1 MELLIFYP
9 LAGLCV
15 LFALGVVINKSP
27 VGSAMSLIGM
37 MLGLA
42 GIFILQQAHFIA
54 ILQIIIYA
62 GAIMV
67 LFMFVIM
74 LLNLKGKGEDE
85 NWLSR
90 DKNLLLT
97 VLTGFLV
104 AGVLYKI
111 IEITSS
117 SEFNSPALL
126 PETFGTVRQVGTI
139 LFTEFVLPFEVA
151 SILLL
156 VAMIGAVVLAKSKLD
171 LIWIW
176 KLFRYLI
183 TCFLVPRCLSS
194 G

>member
-15 LFALGVVINKSP
+15 AFALGVIINKSP
-27 VGSAMSLIGM
+27 VGSAMSLIAM
-37 MLGLA
+37 MLGLS

-74 LLNLKGKGEDE
+74 LLNLKGKGENE
-85 NWLSR
+85 KWLTR
-90 DKNLLLT
+90 DKNTLLT
-97 VLTGFLV
+97 TLTGLLI
-104 AGVLYKI
+104 AGILYKI
-111 IEITSS
+111 IKITSS

-126 PETFGTVRQVGTI
+126 PESFGTVREVGTI
-139 LFTEFVLPFEVA
+139 LFTKFVLPFEVA

-156 VAMIGAVVLAKSKLD
+156 VAMIGAVVLAKSKVD
-171 LIWIW
+171 
-176 KLFRYLI
+176 
-183 TCFLVPRCLSS
+183 
-194 G
+194 